1 MEMLSYQ
8 YVKVIHI
15 ILITSWF
22 AGLFYLPRI
31 FVNLAIDTN
40 PAVQERLIA
49 MSQKLYR
56 FMNILMIGALIF
68 GFILW
73 LYFGVGK
80 SPGTAWMHVKL
91 LLVVILIGYHYMCG
105 AMIKKFVK
113 GTNTKTHIWFRWFNE
128 VPVLLLTLIVLLVVL
143 KPF

>member
-91 LLVVILIGYHYMCG
+91 LLVVILI
-105 AMIKKFVK
+105 
-113 GTNTKTHIWFRWFNE
+113 RS
-128 VPVLLLTLIVLLVVL
+128 L
-143 KPF
+143 